1 MRTVFVAVAVFLLTA
16 GAVGPGAA
24 GAAARTAGQAPAV
37 LVTLK
42 PVHSL
47 VAGVMAGVG
56 EPRLLIAGAASPHTY
71 SLRPS
76 DARALAAADLVF
88 WVGDGMET
96 FLQKPLET
104 LAGDAAVVTLSQA
117 AGVTLLKTRAGGT
130 WEAHDERHHDEEHHD
145 ETEAGHGEEHL
156 GEEHHGEADAGH
168 DEHEH
173 GADHEE
179 HAHHHGA
186 SNLHLWL
193 DPDNAMAIV
202 RAAVTAL
209 SEVDPDHAADYAR
222 NGEAL
227 IDRLAA
233 LDRELRADLTPVF
246 QAPFVVF
253 HDAYAY
259 FERHYDLNAVG
270 SITISPERTPGA
282 QRLSE
287 IRAKIGELG
296 AVCVFSE
303 PQFAP
308 RVVRTVIEGTSA
320 RQGVLDPLGADHPAG
335 PDAYFTL
342 MRDLAGS
349 LKKCLAVAS

>member
-1 MRTVFVAVAVFLLTA
+1 MRTVFVALFILTSTA
-16 GAVGPGAA
+16 FGLGATGPAARAA
-24 GAAARTAGQAPAV
+24 GSAPAV
-37 LVTLK
+37 VVTLK

-56 EPRLLIAGAASPHTY
+56 EPRLLITGAASPHTY

-88 WVGDGMET
+88 WIGDDLET
-96 FLQKPLET
+96 FLEKPLAS
-104 LAGDAAVVTLSQA
+104 LAGGAEVVTLSQV
-117 AGVTLLKTRAGGT
+117 AGVRLLKSRAGGA
-130 WEAHDERHHDEEHHD
+130 WEP
-145 ETEAGHGEEHL
+145 
-156 GEEHHGEADAGH
+156 H
-168 DEHEH
+168 DEHDDDGHEH
-173 GADHEE
+173 GE
-179 HAHHHGA
+179 HDLGEAVSTHAEGEHDAGEGEHGHHHGA
-186 SNLHLWL
+186 YNLHIWL
-193 DPDNAMAIV
+193 DPDNAVAIV

-209 SEVDPDHAADYAR
+209 SDVDPGHAADYAR
-222 NGEAL
+222 NGEAV
-227 IDRLAA
+227 IGRLAA
-233 LDRELRADLTPVF
+233 LDGELRVDLAPVA

-270 SITISPERTPGA
+270 SITVSPERTPGA

-287 IRAKIGELG
+287 IRAKIRELG

-320 RQGVLDPLGADHPAG
+320 RQGVLDPLGVDQPAG
-335 PDAYFTL
+335 PDAYFAL
-342 MRDLAGS
+342 MRELAGS

>member
-1 MRTVFVAVAVFLLTA
+1 MRTVFVAVAVFSLTA
-16 GAVGPGAA
+16 AFGPGAI
-24 GAAARTAGQAPAV
+24 GTAARAAGQAPAV
-37 LVTLK
+37 VVTLK

-56 EPRLLIAGAASPHTY
+56 EPRLLIAGAASPHAY

-76 DARALAAADLVF
+76 DAQALSEAELVF

-96 FLQKPLET
+96 FLEKPLES
-104 LAGDAAVVTLSQA
+104 LAGDAAVVTLSQVP
-117 AGVTLLKTRAGGT
+117 GVTLLKTRAGGT
-130 WEAHDERHHDEEHHD
+130 WEAHDEHGHDVEHHDVEHHD
-145 ETEAGHGEEHL
+145 EAEVGHE
-156 GEEHHGEADAGH
+156 
-168 DEHEH
+168 
-173 GADHEE
+173 EE

-186 SNLHLWL
+186 HNLHIWL

-270 SITISPERTPGA
+270 SITVSPERTPGA

-296 AVCVFSE
+296 AACVFSE

-308 RVVRTVIEGTSA
+308 RVVRTVVEGTSA

-335 PDAYFTL
+335 PDAYFAL
-342 MRDLAGS
+342 MRDLAAS